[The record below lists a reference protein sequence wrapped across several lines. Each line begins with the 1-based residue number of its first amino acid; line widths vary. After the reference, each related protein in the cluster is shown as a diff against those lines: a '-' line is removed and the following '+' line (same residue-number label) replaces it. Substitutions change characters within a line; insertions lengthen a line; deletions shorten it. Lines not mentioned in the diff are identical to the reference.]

1 MCRGSIFLAFLFLV
15 AETTER
21 VLVGHV
27 LNVSYTDIFCCET
40 SCALNDECGRKAGHG
55 FPLSE
60 TLCVAY
66 RVSTRI
72 NFEIVLYKSFLF
84 TIPFPLIIIGM

>member
-40 SCALNDECGRKAGHG
+40 SSALNDECGRKAGHG
-55 FPLSE
+55 FPLSD

-66 RVSTRI
+66 R
-72 NFEIVLYKSFLF
+72 FAKMKYK
-84 TIPFPLIIIGM
+84 IRGENGPNAC

>member
-1 MCRGSIFLAFLFLV
+1 MWIFAKRS
-15 AETTER
+15 ER

-84 TIPFPLIIIGM
+84 TIPIPLIIIGM